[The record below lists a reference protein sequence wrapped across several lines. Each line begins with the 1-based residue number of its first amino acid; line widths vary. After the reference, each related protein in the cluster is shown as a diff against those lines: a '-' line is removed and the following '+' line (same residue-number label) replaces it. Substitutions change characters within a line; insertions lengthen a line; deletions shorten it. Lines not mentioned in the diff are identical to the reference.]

1 LTRNGL
7 SSKIK
12 NNIGEISFNAPSLES
27 CKCLL
32 KLIHGGTVMK
42 LTILLLTLLFFLI
55 HIPVSATEPV
65 AGVIKNT
72 TGKASIERDASTQ
85 PATAGMKIHVKDA
98 LNTGPEG
105 TMGVIFRDDTT
116 LSLGPDT
123 RIVIDEFLF
132 SPAEGKLGF
141 VSKISKGTAAYLSG
155 QINKL
160 SPGATRVETP
170 LAVLGIRGT
179 RFLIEVE

>member
-1 LTRNGL
+1 
-7 SSKIK
+7 
-12 NNIGEISFNAPSLES
+12 
-27 CKCLL
+27 
-32 KLIHGGTVMK
+32 MK
-42 LTILLLTLLFFLI
+42 PAILLFALLFFLV
-55 HIPVSATEPV
+55 HAPVLAEAPV

-72 TGKASIERDASTQ
+72 SGKASIERNGSIQ
-85 PATAGMKIHVKDA
+85 PAAAGIKIHTKDV
-98 LNTGPEG
+98 LLTGPEG

-123 RIVIDEFLF
+123 RIVIDDFLF
-132 SPAEGKLGF
+132 SPATGKLSF

-155 QINKL
+155 KINKL

>member
-1 LTRNGL
+1 
-7 SSKIK
+7 
-12 NNIGEISFNAPSLES
+12 
-27 CKCLL
+27 
-32 KLIHGGTVMK
+32 MK
-42 LTILLLTLLFFLI
+42 PAILLFALLFFLV
-55 HIPVSATEPV
+55 HAPVAAEEPV
-65 AGVIKNT
+65 TGVIKNT
-72 TGKASIERDASTQ
+72 SGKASIERDSSIQ
-85 PATAGMKIHVKDA
+85 PATAGMKIHVGDA
-98 LNTGPEG
+98 LKTGPEG

-155 QINKL
+155 KINKL

>member
-1 LTRNGL
+1 
-7 SSKIK
+7 
-12 NNIGEISFNAPSLES
+12 
-27 CKCLL
+27 
-32 KLIHGGTVMK
+32 MK
-42 LTILLLTLLFFLI
+42 PIILLFSLALFLFTTPL
-55 HIPVSATEPV
+55 SAIEPA

-72 TGKASIERDASTQ
+72 SGKASIERNGSIEL
-85 PATAGMKIHVKDA
+85 ATAGMKIHTKDV
-98 LNTGPEG
+98 LQTGPEG

-132 SPAEGKLGF
+132 SPATGKLAF

-155 QINKL
+155 KINEL

>member
-1 LTRNGL
+1 
-7 SSKIK
+7 
-12 NNIGEISFNAPSLES
+12 
-27 CKCLL
+27 
-32 KLIHGGTVMK
+32 
-42 LTILLLTLLFFLI
+42 
-55 HIPVSATEPV
+55 
-65 AGVIKNT
+65 
-72 TGKASIERDASTQ
+72 
-85 PATAGMKIHVKDA
+85 
-98 LNTGPEG
+98 
-105 TMGVIFRDDTT
+105 MGVIFRDDTT

-141 VSKISKGTAAYLSG
+141 VSSISKGTAAYLSG
-155 QINKL
+155 KINKL

>member
-1 LTRNGL
+1 
-7 SSKIK
+7 
-12 NNIGEISFNAPSLES
+12 
-27 CKCLL
+27 
-32 KLIHGGTVMK
+32 MK
-42 LTILLLTLLFFLI
+42 PAILLFALLFFLF
-55 HIPVSATEPV
+55 HAPVSAEEPV

-72 TGKASIERDASTQ
+72 SGKASIERDASTQ
-85 PATAGMKIHVKDA
+85 TATAGMKIHVGDVLK
-98 LNTGPEG
+98 TGPEG

-132 SPAEGKLGF
+132 SPAEGKVSF

-155 QINKL
+155 KINKL

>member
-1 LTRNGL
+1 
-7 SSKIK
+7 
-12 NNIGEISFNAPSLES
+12 
-27 CKCLL
+27 
-32 KLIHGGTVMK
+32 MK
-42 LTILLLTLLFFLI
+42 SAILLCAFLFFLV
-55 HIPVSATEPV
+55 HAPVSADEPV

-72 TGKASIERDASTQ
+72 TGKASIESGTNVQ
-85 PATAGMKIHVKDA
+85 PAKAGMKIHVKDA
-98 LNTGPEG
+98 LKTGPEG

-141 VSKISKGTAAYLSG
+141 VSSMSKGTAAYLSG
-155 QINKL
+155 KINKL